1 MKRLIAFALS
11 LFMVIMPIPV
21 QAEETTEP
29 TMFREIILDNDIRI
43 VEEIFIDTTSR
54 SSERTATRTESFYRS
69 DSLIAVIAYKATF
82 RYDGSSVSVVSKSVT
97 QTDTYS
103 GWSYTQ
109 ESFTSSGGT
118 VTLTGKLKYL
128 LIFSTTTFTMSMT
141 CDANG
146 NISF

>member
-1 MKRLIAFALS
+1 MKKAFTLILCLL
-11 LFMVIMPIPV
+11 LFVTSIPV
-21 QAEETTEP
+21 YATEDYENGN
-29 TMFREIILDNDIRI
+29 TILENGLIVVDELII
-43 VEEIFIDTTSR
+43 E
-54 SSERTATRTESFYRS
+54 SSSTKSTEKNATRRQSFY
-69 DSLIAVIAYKATF
+69 DGDTLIAVIAFSATF

-103 GWSYTQ
+103 GWSYKQ

-128 LIFSTTTFTMSMT
+128 LIFSTTTFTMGMT

-146 NISF
+146 NISY